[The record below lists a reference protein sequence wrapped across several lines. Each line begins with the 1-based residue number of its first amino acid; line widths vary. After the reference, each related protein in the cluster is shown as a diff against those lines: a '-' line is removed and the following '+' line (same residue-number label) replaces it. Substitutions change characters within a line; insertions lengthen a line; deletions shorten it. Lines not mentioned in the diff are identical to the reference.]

1 MRNALK
7 PFSLDK
13 GGLTRMTD
21 LLLWTGAL
29 NVPVFTHASVYHIAI
44 PDRIVDYRRRQ
55 SSRPERRLSDRALA
69 RILHD
74 INSTRTPRQQW
85 VGDLTTGEW
94 LNLRNCDR
102 IQKEEAKNSKALR
115 DNKYELPTVASFDPK
130 KAKASGFTPIV
141 SDHGS
146 YTAIW
151 KSGTADDDE
160 EEEVEDGSGSE
171 EDDSKEDKPPP
182 QKKPKPSRSSSDSS
196 GDGTT
201 TL

>member
-13 GGLTRMTD
+13 GGFTRMTD

-29 NVPVFTHASVYHIAI
+29 
-44 PDRIVDYRRRQ
+44 DVDAK
-55 SSRPERRLSDRALA
+55 PERRLSDRALA

-74 INSTRTPRQQW
+74 IKSTRTPRQHW

-94 LNLRNCDR
+94 LNLQNCDR
-102 IQKEEAKNSKALR
+102 IQKEEAKISKALR

-130 KAKASGFTPIV
+130 EAKASGFTPIV

-146 YTAIW
+146 YTAIG
-151 KSGTADDDE
+151 KSGTADDE
-160 EEEVEDGSGSE
+160 EEEEEEDGSGSE
-171 EDDSKEDKPPP
+171 EDDSEEDKPPP
-182 QKKPKPSRSSSDSS
+182 PKKPKPSRSRSDSS
-196 GDGTT
+196 GGGTT